1 MCAIADCLAPD
12 SSGDNKALLS
22 MKEKMAAD
30 TENDEGRC
38 WKQYSCAVTPVSIQ
52 SKIQLTLAQ
61 KQSPH

>member
-1 MCAIADCLAPD
+1 MILVENCVVCALADCLAPD

-38 WKQYSCAVTPVSIQ
+38 
-52 SKIQLTLAQ
+52 
-61 KQSPH
+61 